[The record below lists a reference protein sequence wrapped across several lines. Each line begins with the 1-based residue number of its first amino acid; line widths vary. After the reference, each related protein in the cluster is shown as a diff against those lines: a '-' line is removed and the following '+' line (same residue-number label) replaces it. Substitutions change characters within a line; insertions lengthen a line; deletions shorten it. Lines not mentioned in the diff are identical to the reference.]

1 MNIGILGI
9 EFELRNNIEWF
20 MQFVFIFTRIEMILV
35 YFGFYARVLSYLKV
49 VLNVV
54 LIVIEVNLN
63 LSTNLNMFVLS

>member
-20 MQFVFIFTRIEMILV
+20 MQFVFIFTRIVMILV